1 MEKRRINVT
10 FSAVCLGLAAM
21 AYADDAGLE
30 TFAEDSRV
38 KFASC
43 QKCRK
48 RIRVADDYKSVFVN
62 LSRLDGAD
70 KTAVARRAARLLD
83 QATITPSDDERRPLM
98 GWSSWNT
105 MAFNVTESIVLSV
118 AEAMHT
124 NGLQA
129 AGYNYVNIDDGFF
142 AGHGPDGRLRIHPE
156 RFPNGLKGSVD
167 GIHAL
172 GLKAGIYSEA
182 GANTCGSMWGGDHWG
197 VGSGLYGHDKE
208 ECELFFNELGFDFI
222 KVDYCGA
229 EAQKLDERKR
239 YTEIAEAIRATGKKV
254 RFNICRWA
262 FPGVWAAEIAE
273 SWRTTGDIR
282 ASWKSI
288 RDIIAKN
295 LYLSAYARLGH
306 YNDMDMLEVGQLA
319 GVIKTEKLHKGDIGI
334 TPDEEISHFG
344 MWCIMSSPLL
354 LGSDVRFIPA
364 STLKLVTNPY
374 LLGMNQND
382 LGLQAYVASKQG
394 EAYVLVKDAGEPFG
408 RSRYVALYNP
418 SDRELDVEVDA
429 AALDLA
435 GRIEAFDLVEAAD
448 YGPFDGK
455 TTVTLRPHC
464 SKFYRLDAER
474 RLDRTVYEAET
485 AFLPKFDDI
494 KRRGAYVGRQEGA
507 SGEAVVKYL
516 GNAPGNDLFWKN
528 VNVSQ
533 AGDYRLVFDYWAYG
547 ERAFSVQVDDAA
559 PVEIVTNG
567 NGRKS
572 SEITIRLGKGIHQ
585 VRLFNDRAYA
595 PDIDLMRLDRK

>member
-197 VGSGLYGHDKE
+197 VGSGLY
-208 ECELFFNELGFDFI
+208 
-222 KVDYCGA
+222 
-229 EAQKLDERKR
+229 
-239 YTEIAEAIRATGKKV
+239 IAR
-254 RFNICRWA
+254 
-262 FPGVWAAEIAE
+262 
-273 SWRTTGDIR
+273 
-282 ASWKSI
+282 
-288 RDIIAKN
+288 
-295 LYLSAYARLGH
+295 
-306 YNDMDMLEVGQLA
+306 
-319 GVIKTEKLHKGDIGI
+319 
-334 TPDEEISHFG
+334 
-344 MWCIMSSPLL
+344 
-354 LGSDVRFIPA
+354 
-364 STLKLVTNPY
+364 
-374 LLGMNQND
+374 
-382 LGLQAYVASKQG
+382 
-394 EAYVLVKDAGEPFG
+394 
-408 RSRYVALYNP
+408 
-418 SDRELDVEVDA
+418 
-429 AALDLA
+429 
-435 GRIEAFDLVEAAD
+435 
-448 YGPFDGK
+448 
-455 TTVTLRPHC
+455 
-464 SKFYRLDAER
+464 
-474 RLDRTVYEAET
+474 
-485 AFLPKFDDI
+485 
-494 KRRGAYVGRQEGA
+494 
-507 SGEAVVKYL
+507 
-516 GNAPGNDLFWKN
+516 
-528 VNVSQ
+528 
-533 AGDYRLVFDYWAYG
+533 
-547 ERAFSVQVDDAA
+547 
-559 PVEIVTNG
+559 
-567 NGRKS
+567 
-572 SEITIRLGKGIHQ
+572 
-585 VRLFNDRAYA
+585 
-595 PDIDLMRLDRK
+595 